1 MFRLLEL
8 VLTKFCCKHSKLVE
22 LPSFQAISDTLFAF
36 ISVYYPEGTNP
47 KDY

>member
-22 LPSFQAISDTLFAF
+22 LPSFPAISGTFFAF
-36 ISVYYPEGTNP
+36 ISVYYPGGINP